1 MVFTA
6 LTSRFLGQRHG
17 VLGGAVDGD
26 LQVLDLLLAADR
38 LEQLGRVLQ
47 RTRAAGCGPW
57 GWPGSRPA
65 RPSSGPR
72 RGAGFQRGLD
82 ALLASSVADSDA
94 RPCARAR
101 GEQQDDG
108 EAAKA
113 KANGVAWRCLAVDG
127 QGPMMPPGRHAA
139 TPGCD
144 NCNAMNHS
152 YILTLSC
159 PDRPGIVHAVSGF
172 LLERGGN
179 IEEAAQYNDHGTG
192 LFFMRVQF
200 ACGQLTF
207 DDLRAQLKLF
217 GEPFQM
223 DWKLHAKRQPM
234 RTVILVSKEGHCLN
248 DLLFRWK
255 SGLLPVDI
263 RAIVSNHREFYQLAA
278 SYNVP
283 FHHIPVTAATKA
295 QAEAQQYEIIESEKA
310 DLVVLARYMQ
320 ILSDD
325 LCRKLSGRAINI
337 HHSFLP
343 SFKGAKPY
351 YQAHDRGVK
360 LIGATAHYVT
370 ADLDEGPIIEQ
381 DVARV
386 DHAHTVEASPP
397 PAATPRARCWRAP

>member
-1 MVFTA
+1 MGRA
-6 LTSRFLGQRHG
+6 ILGSAC
-17 VLGGAVDGD
+17 AVPP
-26 LQVLDLLLAADR
+26 LRQCKLM
-38 LEQLGRVLQ
+38 
-47 RTRAAGCGPW
+47 
-57 GWPGSRPA
+57 S
-65 RPSSGPR
+65 
-72 RGAGFQRGLD
+72 
-82 ALLASSVADSDA
+82 
-94 RPCARAR
+94 
-101 GEQQDDG
+101 
-108 EAAKA
+108 EA
-113 KANGVAWRCLAVDG
+113 
-127 QGPMMPPGRHAA
+127 
-139 TPGCD
+139 
-144 NCNAMNHS
+144 

-179 IEEAAQYNDHGTG
+179 IEEAAQYNDHDTG
-192 LFFMRVQF
+192 LFFMRVRF
-200 ACGQLTF
+200 ACGQLTQ
-207 DDLRAQLKLF
+207 DDLRTQLKMF
-217 GEPFQM
+217 AQGFQM
-223 DWKLHAKRQPM
+223 QWKLHDSRQPM
-234 RTVILVSKEGHCLN
+234 KTVIFVSKEGHCLN

-255 SGLLPVDI
+255 SGLLPLDI
-263 RAIVSNHREFYQLAA
+263 RAIVSNHRDFYQLAA

-295 QAEAQQYEIIESEKA
+295 QAEARGYEVIEAEGA
-310 DLVVLARYMQ
+310 ELVVLARYMQ

-386 DHAHTVEASPP
+386 DHSYTVEHLT
-397 PAATPRARCWRAP
+397 ATGRDTESMVLARAVKWHSEHRVLINGHKTVIFR